1 MGKKV
6 LYYKN
11 DRKEMIP
18 LLPNEYSTV
27 LEIGCGEGNFRKN
40 LSLEH
45 GYWAVEPYEVSANI
59 AEKKIDTVLCGTYEE
74 MYNHIPDGYFDLVI
88 CNDVI
93 EHLIDYDRFFQSIR
107 TKIKKNG
114 CLIASIPNVRYVK
127 NLNELLIKKD
137 WEYKNDG
144 ILDRTHLRFFTE
156 KSLKRAVFDNG
167 FVVDQF
173 IGINPYK
180 KKGFGVKRVLYSLA
194 IFILGADVRFMQL
207 GICIRSKENSF

>member
-74 MYNHIPDGYFDLVI
+74 MYNHIS
-88 CNDVI
+88 
-93 EHLIDYDRFFQSIR
+93 R
-107 TKIKKNG
+107 
-114 CLIASIPNVRYVK
+114 
-127 NLNELLIKKD
+127 
-137 WEYKNDG
+137 W
-144 ILDRTHLRFFTE
+144 
-156 KSLKRAVFDNG
+156 
-167 FVVDQF
+167 
-173 IGINPYK
+173 
-180 KKGFGVKRVLYSLA
+180 
-194 IFILGADVRFMQL
+194 IF
-207 GICIRSKENSF
+207 